1 MDNPF
6 APKPQAVPSRFG
18 SSIEKVKRDPWRA
31 LGPDQQPKID
41 LPAFPIARHQV
52 QLIENAVQA
61 IPAAPALMAF
71 KAVPFEAV
79 GPSISLS
86 HVVGGSHKV
95 DRRYVDALQLHA
107 WLRVH
112 DALSSSS
119 HFPVAA
125 AMRWGYAQ
133 AEQTASLIWYDVGG
147 TMLCTWPTIRRVG
160 LSLHLSMG
168 HCVLF
173 RQGWMHA
180 HDPSKL
186 EHWVDLT
193 TNYHSHFDQRGRTYF
208 DITDGYFKGN
218 TYWGTY
224 MTMTD
229 RVLSKLLPGARLGQ
243 ANIVTGT
250 ADVASQPIRF
260 NKETG
265 SFVHWTVGS
274 PLFPSGSPQAAVLN
288 DARMGMI
295 EAFQEF
301 RDGVSPVPT
310 EPRIDRALAQDF
322 IREEA

>member
-6 APKPQAVPSRFG
+6 APKPELVPVRFA
-18 SSIEKVKRDPWRA
+18 SQIEATKHDPWGAITPAKHPR
-31 LGPDQQPKID
+31 LN
-41 LPAFPIARHQV
+41 LPAFPIAPHQTS
-52 QLIENAVQA
+52 LIESAVQA
-61 IPAAPALMAF
+61 IPAPPTPMQF
-71 KAVPFEAV
+71 KAVPFESV

-86 HVVGGSHKV
+86 HILRDTHRV
-95 DRRYVDALQLHA
+95 DPRYVDSLQLHA
-107 WLRVH
+107 WLSVH
-112 DALSSSS
+112 NALSAPGR
-119 HFPVAA
+119 FPVAA

-133 AEQTASLIWYDVGG
+133 AEQTSSLIWYDVGG
-147 TMLCTWPTIRRVG
+147 TMLCTWPTVRRVG

-193 TNYHSHFDQRGRTYF
+193 TNYHQLFDQKGRAYF
-208 DITDGYFKGN
+208 DIVDGYFKGN
-218 TYWGTY
+218 AYWGIAS
-224 MTMTD
+224 TMTD
-229 RVLSKLLPGARLGQ
+229 RVLNKLLPTSRLGQ
-243 ANIVTGT
+243 ANVFTGT

-260 NKETG
+260 NSDTR
-265 SFVHWTVGS
+265 SFLHWTVGT

-288 DARMGMI
+288 DARMVMI

-301 RDGVSPVPT
+301 RDGVSPLPA
-310 EPRIDRALAQDF
+310 EPRIERTLTQQF